1 MFKQKVEK
9 TILELAFLDMEFNE
23 SSIRDTIS
31 ITFLLLTKGE
41 SFWISKSELEIKLE
55 RLEAP

>member
-9 TILELAFLDMEFNE
+9 TILELAFLDMELNE

-31 ITFLLLTKGE
+31 ITFLLLIKGE
-41 SFWISKSELEIKLE
+41 SFLISKSELEIKLE

>member
-41 SFWISKSELEIKLE
+41 SFSISKSELEIKLE

>member
-41 SFWISKSELEIKLE
+41 SFLISKSELEIKLE

>member
-9 TILELAFLDMEFNE
+9 TILELAFLDMELNE

-41 SFWISKSELEIKLE
+41 SFLISKSELEIKLE

>member
-9 TILELAFLDMEFNE
+9 TILELAFLDIEFKE
-23 SSIRDTIS
+23 SSISETIS

-41 SFWISKSELEIKLE
+41 SFSISKSEIEIKLE
-55 RLEAP
+55 R